1 MDREEREEG
10 EIDSGLKVR
19 SARSSVAKST
29 IVVRATPSL
38 LPVNI
43 SDWSKREGTG
53 IGRREREPESE
64 REEKRKNEERGERK
78 GNI

>member
-1 MDREEREEG
+1 MAEC
-10 EIDSGLKVR
+10 
-19 SARSSVAKST
+19 A
-29 IVVRATPSL
+29 VVIGVTPLL

-43 SDWSKREGTG
+43 PDWSKRKGTG

-78 GNI
+78 GNIKQ